1 MMYHVPVMLRECIDG
16 LNIRSN
22 SIMVDA
28 TMGGAGH
35 SEAILEAHPTV
46 HLFAFDQDPDA
57 IKYATKRLERFGDR
71 ITIIQSNFVNLRT
84 ELAYHEINR
93 VDGILF
99 DLGVSSHQIDES
111 SRGFS
116 FSQDSPLDMRMDQ
129 TGDLTAKQI
138 LNEYDL
144 NSLTKVL
151 RDYGEEKAAR
161 KIAFLIVNQR
171 KVKEFNTSTDLN
183 ELITTNF
190 KMNPKFLT
198 KTLSRVYQALRIEVN
213 GEMTVLANVLK
224 DALNI
229 LNPGG
234 RLVIESYHSLED
246 KIVKDFMKF
255 ESLECTCPP
264 SFPICNCGKISTLK
278 ILTRKPIIADSDE
291 LTANSRARS
300 AKLRIAEKL

>member
-71 ITIIQSNFVNLRT
+71 VTIIQSNFVNLRS

-129 TGDLTAKQI
+129 AGDLTAKQI

-144 NSLTKVL
+144 NALTKVL

-183 ELITTNF
+183 DLITSNF

-264 SFPICNCGKISTLK
+264 SFPICNCGKKSTLK

-300 AKLRIAEKL
+300 AKLRIVEKL

>member
-1 MMYHVPVMLRECIDG
+1 MTYHVPVMLKECIQG
-16 LNIRSN
+16 LNIQDN
-22 SIMVDA
+22 SIIVDA
-28 TMGGAGH
+28 TMGGGGH
-35 SEAILEAHPTV
+35 SEAILEANPKA
-46 HLFAFDQDPDA
+46 LLYAFDQDPDSIA
-57 IKYATKRLERFGDR
+57 FATERLKRFGDR
-71 ITIIQSNFVNLRT
+71 VTIIEDNFVNMRT
-84 ELAYHEINR
+84 RLALCEINR

-99 DLGVSSHQIDES
+99 DLGVSSFQIDEA

-116 FSQDSPLDMRMDQ
+116 FSQDSPLDMRMDKSR
-129 TGDLTAKQI
+129 DLTAEVI
-138 LNEYDL
+138 LNEYSLD
-144 NSLTKVL
+144 SLTKVI

-161 KIAFLIVNQR
+161 RIATLIVEER
-171 KVKEFNTSTDLN
+171 EKIKFTSSTDLN
-183 ELITTNF
+183 KLIEANF

-213 GEMTVLANVLK
+213 REMEVLSTVLK

-264 SFPICNCGKISTLK
+264 NFPICNCGKKTTLK
-278 ILTRKPIIADSDE
+278 ILTRKP
-291 LTANSRARS
+291 LTAVSEEVTSNSRARS

>member
-71 ITIIQSNFVNLRT
+71 VTIIQSNFVNLRS

-129 TGDLTAKQI
+129 AGDLTAKQI

-144 NSLTKVL
+144 NALTKVL

-183 ELITTNF
+183 DLITSNF

-264 SFPICNCGKISTLK
+264 SFPICNCGKKTTLK

-300 AKLRIAEKL
+300 AKLRIVEKL